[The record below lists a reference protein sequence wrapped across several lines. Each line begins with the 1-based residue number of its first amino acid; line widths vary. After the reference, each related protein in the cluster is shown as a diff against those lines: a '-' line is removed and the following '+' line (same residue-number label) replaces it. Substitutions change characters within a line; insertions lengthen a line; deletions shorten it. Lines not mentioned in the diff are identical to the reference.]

1 MNRRWKHH
9 FLGMEQV
16 GGDTPGFNDGT
27 EFDAGFELVEYE
39 PDYSEGTEEMVL
51 VNRAARS
58 AQAMATAPGKRE
70 TGLRDYNIIRK
81 NGLYGVCNR
90 HKRIIIQPIYE
101 DMRPYFNGLIPFRQN
116 GKWGIMY
123 GNGKIAVKPKYYNI
137 GPFTDGLAE
146 VQNTKDSP
154 PYKINGKMHRVS
166 S

>member
-1 MNRRWKHH
+1 
-9 FLGMEQV
+9 
-16 GGDTPGFNDGT
+16 
-27 EFDAGFELVEYE
+27 
-39 PDYSEGTEEMVL
+39 
-51 VNRAARS
+51 
-58 AQAMATAPGKRE
+58 
-70 TGLRDYNIIRK
+70 
-81 NGLYGVCNR
+81 
-90 HKRIIIQPIYE
+90 
-101 DMRPYFNGLIPFRQN
+101 MRPYFNGLIPFRQN